1 MLKFWSALG
10 HLIPFQKR
18 KSKRR
23 LKDANSTEVA
33 LYFCQKQRD
42 QPGFIKKYINPEIGR
57 KFAFHFQFFTLK
69 VTPTGLKNGQMTA
82 MFV

>member
-1 MLKFWSALG
+1 MYFQLITRAIVKVFQMLKFWSTLG

-33 LYFCQKQRD
+33 LSFCQKQRD

-57 KFAFHFQFFTLK
+57 KFAFHF
-69 VTPTGLKNGQMTA
+69 
-82 MFV
+82 